1 MKRHRQAEYEERCK
15 VLERREQIH
24 KQIDTSMEKVRQN
37 EKAIKQVSGFTLITE
52 PTLLPET

>member
-1 MKRHRQAEYEERCK
+1 MKRHRQAEYEERCQ

-37 EKAIKQVSGFTLITE
+37 EKAIKQVGGFT
-52 PTLLPET
+52 

>member
-1 MKRHRQAEYEERCK
+1 MKRHRQAEYEEQRE

-52 PTLLPET
+52 PKLLAGA